1 MAMAERFDYVVVGG
15 GVAGTCCARLL
26 CTKAP
31 KATVCLVSP
40 TEILK
45 TIKVVQRVTDNIEL
59 WHFVAALLE
68 ARRARLPSNAPPAS
82 AQLD

>member
-45 TIKVVQRVTDNIEL
+45 TIKVVKGH
-59 WHFVAALLE
+59 HFDK
-68 ARRARLPSNAPPAS
+68 N
-82 AQLD
+82 